1 MLEEVNLLMN
11 IDISDET
18 TTSLVS
24 IPKIVNLSEIT
35 DNIFGTTDSIIIL
48 ISGNSEIITIIH
60 NFIN

>member
-1 MLEEVNLLMN
+1 MLEEINLLMN

-35 DNIFGTTDSIIIL
+35 DNIFGTTNSIVV
-48 ISGNSEIITIIH
+48 
-60 NFIN
+60 

>member
-35 DNIFGTTDSIIIL
+35 DNIFGTTDSIVIWIY
-48 ISGNSEIITIIH
+48 GNTEIITIIQ